1 MNQDLP
7 SHDWTATR
15 LKPGAEL
22 WRTERFS
29 YRMQG
34 REFAIELFT
43 SSEGSHY
50 AIGTPADVD
59 VIIVYG
65 SQVVG
70 SAQLALEQAIK
81 KIDRD
86 LLDLAITEVG
96 EDKT

>member
-1 MNQDLP
+1 LSQSLP
-7 SHDWTATR
+7 SHSWTATR

-29 YRMQG
+29 YRMKG
-34 REFAIELFT
+34 REFTIELFT
-43 SSEGSHY
+43 SLEGSHY
-50 AIGTPADVD
+50 AIATPADAD

-65 SQVVG
+65 SQVVE

-86 LLDLAITEVG
+86 LLDLAIMEVG